1 MGVSENGGIYVYAVI
16 PTADRI
22 IFDISNDSMNECPIY
37 TIPLSECARLAQS
50 GLLGGTSGPAEGKP
64 ESGIAAV
71 VSASP
76 YADIR
81 SLKRSDAAGLLVRHQ
96 RVTETIMQDFPIL
109 PVKFG
114 TILADEAQVSRLLAQ
129 GETLFQIALAKY
141 GGLVQMEVVVIW
153 NIQKIFAEI
162 SQMEAVQHAK
172 QQIADCSV
180 EESLNFKVSLGQL
193 VQNELKQRR
202 GALQAEILPALS
214 AISREVVANPLM
226 DDSMVMNVALL
237 LDEVGCEAL
246 DEKLDSLDTDFASRA
261 DLACTPLNFRRV
273 GPLAPY
279 SFATV
284 DVQIPAYEVVKA
296 SRTRLEVEETTTL
309 EEIKRAY
316 YRQVMQVHPDL
327 HPNLAEG
334 QMAMA
339 ELTSAFRLLSACA
352 ASQVAQSTSRCGLD
366 RETINNT
373 LLINIQQQEGIA

>member
-1 MGVSENGGIYVYAVI
+1 MDVSENCGLYVYAVI

-22 IFDISNDSMNECPIY
+22 IFDISNDSLKEYPIY
-37 TIPLSECARLAQS
+37 AIPLR
-50 GLLGGTSGPAEGKP
+50 GTSGPAEGKP
-64 ESGIAAV
+64 KAGIAAV

-81 SLKRSDAAGLLVRHQ
+81 SLKRSDAAVLLVRHQ
-96 RVTETIMQDFPIL
+96 RVTETIMQGFPIL

-114 TILADEAQVSRLLAQ
+114 TILADEAQVGRLLAQ
-129 GETLFQIALAKY
+129 GETLFQTALAKY
-141 GGLVQMEVVVIW
+141 GGLVQMEVVVLW

-162 SQMEAVQHAK
+162 GQMETVQRAK
-172 QQIADCSV
+172 QQIVDSPA
-180 EESLNFKVSLGQL
+180 EESLNFKVALGQL
-193 VQNELKQRR
+193 VQNELKQRQA
-202 GALQAEILPALS
+202 ALQAEILPAFS

-237 LDEVGCEAL
+237 LDEAGCQAL
-246 DEKLDSLDTDFASRA
+246 DEKLDSLDADFTSRA
-261 DLACTPLNFRRV
+261 DLAGGPLNFRRV

-284 DVQIPAYEVVKA
+284 EVQVPVYEVVKA

-339 ELTSAFRLLSACA
+339 ELTSAFRLLNACA
-352 ASQVAQSTSRCGLD
+352 ASQAAQPTAPCGFD
-366 RETINNT
+366 RETISNT
-373 LLINIQQQEGIA
+373 LLINIQQQEAIA